1 MDERQ
6 QCIVNEF
13 SALPSWEERYEHLIR
28 LGAGLPPFPDEHRSE
43 ALKVRGCQS
52 QVWLHARL
60 EGGRV
65 RLQADSDAL
74 IVKGLVA
81 LILRVYDDRSPQD
94 LLATAPDF
102 VEALGMREHLSPTR
116 ANGLAAMLKQIR
128 LYAMAFQLSGGQ
140 A

>member
-6 QCIVNEF
+6 QRIVDEF
-13 SALPSWEERYEHLIR
+13 SALATWEERYEHIIR
-28 LGAGLPPFPDEHRSE
+28 LGAALPPFPEEHRSE

-52 QVWLHARL
+52 QVWLHAQL
-60 EGGRV
+60 DEGLV

-81 LILRVYDDRSPQD
+81 LILRVYDARTPREI
-94 LLATAPDF
+94 LATAPDF

-128 LYAMAFQLSGGQ
+128 LYAMAFQLSGGP

>member
-6 QCIVNEF
+6 QRIVDEF
-13 SALPSWEERYEHLIR
+13 SALPDWEERYERLIQ
-28 LGAGLPPFPDEHRSE
+28 LGATLPPFPEEHRVE

-60 EGGRV
+60 EEGLL
-65 RLQADSDAL
+65 RLEADSDAL

-81 LILRVYDDRSPQD
+81 LLLRVYDGRSPAEV
-94 LLATAPDF
+94 LATAPEF
-102 VEALGMREHLSPTR
+102 LEALGMREHLSPTR

-128 LYAMAFQLSGGQ
+128 LYAIALQLRGG
-140 A
+140 AA